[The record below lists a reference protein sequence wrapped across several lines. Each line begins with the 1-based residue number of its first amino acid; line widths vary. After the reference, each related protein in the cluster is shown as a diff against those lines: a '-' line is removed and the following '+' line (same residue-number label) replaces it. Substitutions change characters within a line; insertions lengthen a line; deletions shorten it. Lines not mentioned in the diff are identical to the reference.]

1 MPLARLENFLK
12 NLNGNTIYVDP
23 NELDSTDSIENR
35 GNSRLR
41 PFKTIQRA
49 LIEAARFAYVPGTN
63 NDLFDQT
70 TIMISAGT
78 HYIDNR
84 PGYYYDGS
92 NLRDINGSV
101 KNITE
106 LSIASDF
113 NLNNFDNQLYIY
125 NSVHGGVIIPKGVS
139 IVSSDLRKTKV
150 RPLFVPDPVNNSIES
165 TAIFRVTGA
174 SYIFGFSVLDGDP
187 LGSVYNTYTNNKVS
201 PAYSHH
207 KLTAFEYAD
216 GKNFYTKNSVT
227 STITDLDTYYYK
239 LSLGFGGLSGREI
252 PNNFSSFQKN
262 PEENKIVGDLGRGFI
277 LIETED
283 GVISGDGTVA
293 SQTITVTTQEPH
305 DLTPLTPILIS
316 GVGTVDS
323 EEAQEE
329 YNGVFVVAQVIDP
342 FTFTYILTE
351 IPVSTSN
358 PSTLGATVKI
368 LSDTV
373 ASSSPY
379 VFNCSLKS
387 VYGMNGLHADGSKST
402 GFKSMVTAQ
411 FTGISLQRDD
421 RAFVKYNDVTGTY
434 QTQEQFGNTI
444 NLHQQ
449 STSRHKPDW
458 ETFHILASNDAFI
471 QCVSIFAIGYAKQFI
486 ADNGGDQSVTNS
498 NSNFGAIALSSKGFK
513 DYELNKDDHAFIT
526 HIIPPK
532 DVLAEVDSVNYFVM
546 DSTLT
551 SGLSTS
557 NGYQKVYINGY
568 KDFFTP
574 PPKSVKNFIL
584 GGKQGETISYTDSV
598 GDIRTAVVT
607 PNYQQTYKVDS
618 IDTSTSIITIE
629 GSLTGISTSQAIRF
643 ISNTGSL
650 PDGIDQNKVYY
661 VHKDITSNTLRISE
675 NITGSIDPNG
685 YLSIKNDIGVS
696 PEDNITIYARVADT
710 LPGQSGHPI
719 QWDDSNSNWYVGIQ
733 TNQNFTSGLF
743 DAVNKTFSIKRI
755 TDGRSSDD
763 KIYRIRM
770 VIPKESSLASEPN
783 PGFIIQKSSNLLD
796 PTFSQDKIVPINPE
810 EPDQLN
816 LIRNTNVI
824 SDAWYE
830 NGVATVIT
838 SNPHKLKV
846 GNKIKVYNLKSSAE
860 PNPTGIG
867 TGTGY
872 NGSFEVATVVSDVQ
886 FTYNIDR
893 NPGGISTATGMTVA
907 NWMDKRICVSGAGR
921 YAPYT
926 ILSSNR
932 DDLPYFTQETIR
944 NDFQLYKIKPIQ
956 KYIQGISDGIY
967 HIILNSFKN
976 IPEVSPFNVADYK
989 LSQNLDYLYP
999 KVDKDN
1005 PASDPNSASSY
1016 PNRQIIGK
1024 VEVNSD
1030 EYSTTKET
1038 INQFLKDIGE
1048 GFEVSTIVSSSGT
1061 STLTTTVNHGLGG
1074 IRTLALASAGSGYTP
1089 GTYYDIPLC
1098 SSGGN
1103 GEGATVKVTIAAGG
1117 TISLSDI
1124 SILHPGSGY
1133 TVGETL
1139 IIRGL
1144 PGSTSQTTLTVGTVF
1159 TENVGAVQ
1167 VLGAL
1172 YPENNGC
1179 FPIQSLTRNTITYKN
1194 SSGLTES
1201 SSRAVIKFLPAY
1213 DVSTATYNSTD
1224 DVTTITTTS
1233 FGHPFTTGNKVVLS
1247 NSSYVVLGTAEV
1259 LSSSSLTNL
1268 KVRGD
1273 YTTASKIYPSIT
1285 SQLKD
1290 TNVTSE
1296 NIGTRLIPFL
1306 NGYRTR
1312 LNTSGGIS
1320 DSLTTFSLTQTV
1332 GLNKGDFI
1340 QIDDEILLILSIN
1353 SSTNIS
1359 VKRAVLGTL
1368 AKPHVNNSIVEKLNS
1383 HPVELRRNSIIRAS
1397 GHTFEYTGFGPG
1409 NYSTGMPTNQDRVLT
1424 SDEILISQALST
1436 RGGLISYTGM
1446 NSNGE
1451 FYIGRKKYDSTT
1463 GEEIGLSDE
1472 PADEIDFID
1481 SLLVNRLT
1489 VNKVIDAETARAT
1502 FKEIEVVGVS
1512 TFNSEVYIKSFTESE
1527 DCESGALV
1535 VTGGVG
1541 IGKNLNVC
1549 GNLAVDLTTT
1559 LEGLTTINDN
1569 LIVTGNT
1576 NINGNIDVDGTATI
1590 DGLTTINDNLVVTGS
1605 GTFTGDV
1612 TVQAPS
1618 EFIGYGVIP
1627 VGGIIMWHGSL
1638 SSIGSGAL
1646 ANWRLCDG
1654 SNGTPDLRDRFVRSQ
1669 GPTVG
1674 HNSAAGANSYTL
1686 TESNIPS
1693 HNHAITVDSGG
1704 VHGHEFAVST
1714 DEDATGWE
1722 GPGGAIVMDSGETSI
1737 RGPWTGEAEGQ
1748 ADRQIGGEGSSH
1760 SHTASSATYGSVTPT
1775 AIPTVPVYYAL
1786 AFIMRVA

>member
-84 PGYYYDGS
+84 PGYYYDG
-92 NLRDINGSV
+92 NDLRDINGSV

-106 LSIASDF
+106 LSIASDL
-113 NLNNFDNQLYIY
+113 NLNNFDNELYIY
-125 NSVHGGVIIPKGVS
+125 NSVNGGVIIPKGVS
-139 IVSSDLRKTKV
+139 IVSNDLRKTKI
-150 RPLFVPDPVNNSIES
+150 RPLFVPDPVNDSIES

-174 SYIFGFSVLDGDP
+174 SYIFGFSILDGDP
-187 LGSVYNTYTNNKVS
+187 LGSVYNTYTNNKVAPS
-201 PAYSHH
+201 YSHH
-207 KLTAFEYAD
+207 KLTAYEYAD
-216 GKNFYTKNSVT
+216 GKNLYTKNGVT

-252 PNNFSSFQKN
+252 PNNFTSFQKN

-277 LIETED
+277 SIATEN

-293 SQTITVTTQEPH
+293 SQTISVTTQEPH
-305 DLTPLTPILIS
+305 DLTPLTPVLIS
-316 GVGTVDS
+316 GVGVIDS
-323 EEAQEE
+323 ELAQEE
-329 YNGVFVVAQVIDP
+329 YNGVAIVAQVIDP
-342 FTFTYILTE
+342 FTFTYILPE
-351 IPVSTSN
+351 IPDSTAN
-358 PSTLGATVKI
+358 PSTLSATVKI

-387 VYGMNGLHADGSKST
+387 VYGMNGLHADGSKAT
-402 GFKSMVTAQ
+402 GFKSIVTAQ

-421 RAFVKYNDVTGTY
+421 RAFVKYNETTGTY
-434 QTQEQFGNTI
+434 QSQEQFGNSI

-449 STSRHKPDW
+449 STSRHKPSW

-471 QCVSIFAIGYAKQFI
+471 QCVSIFAIGYSKQFI

-498 NSNFGAIALSSKGFK
+498 NSNFGAVALSCKGFK
-513 DYELNKDDHAFIT
+513 DYELNKDDHGFIT

-532 DVLAEVDSVNYFVM
+532 DVLAEIDSINYFIM
-546 DSTLT
+546 DAALT

-557 NGYQKVYINGY
+557 NGYQRAYINGY

-574 PPKSVKNFIL
+574 PPKAIKNFIL
-584 GGKQGETISYTDSV
+584 GAKDGETITYTDSV
-598 GDIRTAVVT
+598 GELRTAVVT
-607 PNYQQTYKVDS
+607 PNYQQTYKLDS
-618 IDTSTSIITIE
+618 IDTSTSIITVE
-629 GSLTGISTSQAIRF
+629 GSLTGITTSQAIRF

-650 PDGIDQNKVYY
+650 PDGIEQNKIYY
-661 VHKDITSNTLRISE
+661 VHKDITANTLRISE
-675 NITGSIDPNG
+675 NITGSIDDNG
-685 YLSIKNDIGVS
+685 YLSIKNDIGVL
-696 PEDNITIYARVADT
+696 PEDNITIYAKVSDT

-719 QWDDSNSNWYVGIQ
+719 QWDETNSNWYVGIQ
-733 TNQNFTSGLF
+733 TNEYFTEGLF
-743 DAVNKTFSIKRI
+743 GSVNKTFSVKRI

-763 KIYRIRM
+763 KIYRVRV
-770 VIPKESSLASEPN
+770 VIPKESNLASEPN

-796 PTFSQDKIVPINPE
+796 PTYSQDKTISINPE
-810 EPDQLN
+810 DPDQLD
-816 LIRNTNVI
+816 LVRNTNVI

-830 NGVATVIT
+830 NGVATIIT
-838 SNPHKLKV
+838 SKPHKLKA
-846 GNKIKVYNLKSSAE
+846 GNKIKVYDLKSTAE
-860 PNPTGIG
+860 PNPTGVG

-886 FTYNIDR
+886 FTYNIGR

-907 NWMDKRICVSGAGR
+907 NWMDKRVCVSGAGR

-932 DDLPYFTQETIR
+932 DNLPYFTQETLT
-944 NDFQLYKIKPIQ
+944 NEFQLYKIKPIQ

-967 HIILNSFKN
+967 HITLNSFRN
-976 IPEVSPFNVADYK
+976 IPDVAPFNIPDYK

-999 KVDKDN
+999 KTDKDN
-1005 PASDPNSASSY
+1005 PISDPQATASY
-1016 PNRQIIGK
+1016 PNRQTIGK
-1024 VEVNSD
+1024 VEVNST

-1038 INQFLKDIGE
+1038 INQLLKDTGE
-1048 GFEVSTIVSSSGT
+1048 GFEVSSIISTSGT
-1061 STLTTTVNHGLGG
+1061 SVLTTTINHGLGG
-1074 IRTLALASAGSGYTP
+1074 IRNLGIAAAGSGYTP

-1098 SSGGN
+1098 TSGGS
-1103 GEGATVKVTIAAGG
+1103 GEGATVKVTIGSGG
-1117 TISLSDI
+1117 SISLSDI
-1124 SILHPGSGY
+1124 EILHPGSGY
-1133 TVGETL
+1133 SVGESL

-1159 TENVGAVQ
+1159 TENIGAVQ

-1179 FPIQSLTRNTITYKN
+1179 FPIQSLTKNTITYKN
-1194 SSGLTES
+1194 SSGTSETDS
-1201 SSRAVIKFLPAY
+1201 PAVIKLLPTY
-1213 DVSTATYNSTD
+1213 DVSTASYNSGTD
-1224 DVTTITTTS
+1224 TTTITTNS
-1233 FGHPFTTGNKVVLS
+1233 FGHPFVSGNKVVVS
-1247 NSSYVVLGTAEV
+1247 NSSYTVLGAAEV

-1268 KVRGD
+1268 QIRGD
-1273 YTTASKIYPSIT
+1273 YTSAFKISPSIT

-1290 TNVTSE
+1290 TGVSAE

-1312 LNTSGGIS
+1312 LSNSGGIS
-1320 DSLTTFSLTQTV
+1320 ETTSTFSVQQTV
-1332 GLNKGDFI
+1332 GLDKGNFI

-1353 SSTNIS
+1353 SSTSIS
-1359 VKRAVLGTL
+1359 VKRGVLGTL
-1368 AKPHVNNSIVEKLNS
+1368 AKPHINNSVIEKLNS
-1383 HPVELRRNSIIRAS
+1383 HPIELRRNSIIRAS

-1409 NYSTGMPTNQDRVLT
+1409 NYSTGMPTNQDRVLN

-1463 GEEIGLSDE
+1463 GEEIGLTDE
-1472 PADEIDFID
+1472 PEDEIDFID

-1489 VNKVIDAETARAT
+1489 VNKVIDAETARVT
-1502 FKEIEVVGVS
+1502 IKDLNVVGIS
-1512 TFNSEVYIKSFTESE
+1512 TFDGDVTIKSFTNSES
-1527 DCESGALV
+1527 CETGALV

-1541 IGKNLNVC
+1541 IGKSVNAC
-1549 GNLAVDLTTT
+1549 GNIRV
-1559 LEGLTTINDN
+1559 EYG
-1569 LIVTGNT
+1569 
-1576 NINGNIDVDGTATI
+1576 
-1590 DGLTTINDNLVVTGS
+1590 
-1605 GTFTGDV
+1605 
-1612 TVQAPS
+1612 S
-1618 EFIGYGVIP
+1618 EFIGYGVVPI
-1627 VGGIIMWHGSL
+1627 GGIIMWSGDL
-1638 SSIGSGAL
+1638 VSIGVTGTQL
-1646 ANWRLCDG
+1646 ENWRLCDG
-1654 SNGTPDLRDRFVRSQ
+1654 LNGTPDLRERFVI
-1669 GPTVG
+1669 GAGGDNPTVTRSSGYGVSTTGGRNYAQGTSSEIQG
-1674 HNSAAGANSYTL
+1674 HALIRNEIPPHQHGMNHQHNVLIGQIGVGYGDSPGGGGVTSVAVYPGYTL
-1686 TESNIPS
+1686 DGWVANANGEPIPEQR
-1693 HNHAITVDSGG
+1693 NKNGDLFTGSGIDRDPG
-1704 VHGHEFAVST
+1704 ILNDLGT
-1714 DEDATGWE
+1714 YDANEAPAAEHTH
-1722 GPGGAIVMDSGETSI
+1722 PYDIDI
-1737 RGPWTGEAEGQ
+1737 RP
-1748 ADRQIGGEGSSH
+1748 
-1760 SHTASSATYGSVTPT
+1760 P
-1775 AIPTVPVYYAL
+1775 YYAL
-1786 AFIMRVA
+1786 AYIMRIA